1 MPVSK
6 QPRDLVEYS
15 NLYIALIFPSG
26 MRYGCQQNNQTEIG
40 ASCTECNNG
49 RGPTYWQRPMAVH
62 GDQKINDK
70 DRNMKIIS
78 NSLHAHSSKV
88 VGVCSRGA
96 IPYNHCAKPNRAPS
110 IPYALLCYL
119 CFIK

>member
-1 MPVSK
+1 M
-6 QPRDLVEYS
+6 
-15 NLYIALIFPSG
+15 
-26 MRYGCQQNNQTEIG
+26 QQ
-40 ASCTECNNG
+40 
-49 RGPTYWQRPMAVH
+49 WQRAYILAEANGSAWRP
-62 GDQKINDK
+62 KINDK